1 MNRRSHFFVFVSIIA
16 LLMFCK
22 IEVSRAAGA
31 TNTVYDCTGDKN
43 ITNPF
48 PEFITPA
55 EVEEMQRTT
64 VSSRPFPYIEKVYYT
79 EVGQEFSLQTAH
91 QAHADF
97 QPNYYKKSLSRIDS
111 FIFIPR
117 VKKNYVYDGDGEIRN
132 LPYSYAQAAADGSIP
147 LNENTAVKGTL
158 PFTLYINGKLVG
170 EKLTEKKQFTYN
182 MHDNQTFIHIVY
194 HVPPEC
200 DTIYGWNSLNQETS
214 AAAPTPVAFIPLVT
228 ANFHFVEDSA
238 YRQLYN
244 LQPQAKLLPRSKGD
258 LNDRFSAKPF
268 VALAL
273 KDLKDPYISGP
284 APFDWDKISNFATP
298 FLSFSGDNVK
308 SRERFNR
315 QLTYEQLISTPIP
328 GYIYIDND
336 IDQPENNVWDENSV
350 KKKGNF
356 CFSFAVGKNKEKLTA
371 KHYYLTYAAIPT
383 ELIIK
388 ADAPANYADG
398 KFSLYAL
405 NSAGE
410 KELIIAD
417 LSDNREVAATANL
430 SGKELSSLL
439 RGSEAVKGSLR
450 QVGKRL
456 FLQPGKYKLVAN
468 NKINGLTAAPP
479 EQDFTVGTLTK
490 SSAAE
495 KLTIT
500 FTYKQNSPSQP
511 PMPSKQQATD
521 APLTT
526 AATTQAQQIGKVA
539 KTGETGR
546 TLIFLPLYLLLC
558 GSLLLL
564 SGHFAPIN
572 KRN

>member
-1 MNRRSHFFVFVSIIA
+1 M
-16 LLMFCK
+16 
-22 IEVSRAAGA
+22 
-31 TNTVYDCTGDKN
+31 
-43 ITNPF
+43 
-48 PEFITPA
+48 
-55 EVEEMQRTT
+55 
-64 VSSRPFPYIEKVYYT
+64 
-79 EVGQEFSLQTAH
+79 
-91 QAHADF
+91 
-97 QPNYYKKSLSRIDS
+97 
-111 FIFIPR
+111 
-117 VKKNYVYDGDGEIRN
+117 
-132 LPYSYAQAAADGSIP
+132 
-147 LNENTAVKGTL
+147 
-158 PFTLYINGKLVG
+158 
-170 EKLTEKKQFTYN
+170 
-182 MHDNQTFIHIVY
+182 
-194 HVPPEC
+194 PPEC
-200 DTIYGWNSLNQETS
+200 DTIYGLNSLNQETS
-214 AAAPTPVAFIPLVT
+214 AAAPTPVAFIQLVT

-238 YRQLYN
+238 YRHLYN

-273 KDLKDPYISGP
+273 KDLKAPYISGP

-350 KKKGNF
+350 KNKGNF

-456 FLQPGKYKLVAN
+456 FLQPGKYKLVAD
-468 NKINGLTAAPP
+468 NKINGITAAPP
-479 EQDFTVGTLTK
+479 EQDFTVGTLAQ
-490 SSAAE
+490 SSATE

-500 FTYKQNSPSQP
+500 FTYKQNLTPQP
-511 PMPSKQQATD
+511 PASSEQQATD

-526 AATTQAQQIGKVA
+526 AAPTQAQPIGKVA

-546 TLIFLPLYLLLC
+546 TPNYLSLYFLLC

>member
-1 MNRRSHFFVFVSIIA
+1 MTHRSKLFAFVSLIV
-16 LLMFCK
+16 LLIFCK
-22 IEVSRAAGA
+22 IEVNRAAG
-31 TNTVYDCTGDKN
+31 TDTVYYFTGDKN
-43 ITNPF
+43 IINPF
-48 PEFITPA
+48 PEVITPA
-55 EVEEMQRTT
+55 EVEEFQRKT
-64 VSSRPFPYIEKVYYT
+64 VSSRPFPWIEKIYYT
-79 EVGQEFSLQTAH
+79 EIGQEFSLQTSHEANLTSWT
-91 QAHADF
+91 
-97 QPNYYKKSLSRIDS
+97 NYYKKSLSRIDS

-117 VKKNYVYDGDGEIRN
+117 VKKDYVLEVDGEIRN
-132 LPYSYAQAAADGSIP
+132 LKYSYAQAAADGSIP
-147 LNENTAVKGTL
+147 LDENTAVEGHL

-170 EKLTEKKQFTYN
+170 EKLTENKKFTYN
-182 MHDNQTFIHIVY
+182 MSENQAFIHIIY

-200 DTIYGWNSLNQETS
+200 DTIIGSNAINQEGS
-214 AAAPTPVAFIPLVT
+214 GASPTFTAFVPLVT

-238 YRQLYN
+238 YRQLSN
-244 LQPQAKLLPRSKGD
+244 LQPQAKLSPRSQGD
-258 LNDRFSAKPF
+258 SNDRFSAKPF

-273 KDLKDPYISGP
+273 KDLKAPYVSGP
-284 APFDWDKISNFATP
+284 APFDCDKISKFATP
-298 FLSFSGDNVK
+298 FLSFAGDTVE
-308 SRERFNR
+308 RQERFNR
-315 QLTYEQLISTPIP
+315 KLTLEQLISTPIP

-350 KKKGNF
+350 KNKGNF

-456 FLQPGKYKLVAN
+456 FLQPGKYKLVAD
-468 NKINGLTAAPP
+468 NKINGITAAPP
-479 EQDFTVGTLTK
+479 EQDFTVATLAQ
-490 SSAAE
+490 SSATE

-500 FTYKQNSPSQP
+500 FTYKQNSTPQAPAASEQQP
-511 PMPSKQQATD
+511 TD

-526 AATTQAQQIGKVA
+526 AAPTQAQPIGKVA
-539 KTGETGR
+539 KTGETEQ
-546 TLIFLPLYLLLC
+546 TPSYLSLYFLLC